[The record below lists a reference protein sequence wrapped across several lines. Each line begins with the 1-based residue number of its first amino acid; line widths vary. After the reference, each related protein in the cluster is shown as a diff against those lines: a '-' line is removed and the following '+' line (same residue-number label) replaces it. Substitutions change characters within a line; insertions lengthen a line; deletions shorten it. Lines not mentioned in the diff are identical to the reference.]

1 MKDKKLAEIICNM
14 WNEHHTELFEQTDTN
29 AEVIEFNGDY
39 QVKIS
44 PALHNVGNS
53 FHYVKEL
60 AAVTAAFN
68 VTSFLQINGMDE
80 IIAFII

>member
-1 MKDKKLAEIICNM
+1 MEDKKLAEPICDL
-14 WNEHHTELFEQTDTN
+14 WNDKHTGLFEQTDTN

-44 PALHNVGNS
+44 PALHNDGQT

-68 VTSFLQINGMDE
+68 VTSYLQINGMNE
-80 IIAFII
+80 IIAFIM